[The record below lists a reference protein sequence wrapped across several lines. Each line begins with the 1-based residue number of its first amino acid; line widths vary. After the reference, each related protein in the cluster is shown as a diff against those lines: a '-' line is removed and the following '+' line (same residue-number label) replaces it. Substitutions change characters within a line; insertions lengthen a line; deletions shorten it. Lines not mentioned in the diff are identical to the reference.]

1 MHYSIFQSPNIEDTR
16 IITLSVNTYKC
27 CVVYE
32 VFEVKHFLDIS
43 KCLFRFLYICTWRV
57 VLNMHMH
64 VYVHVVILHTINKII
79 FVHMF
84 TYKESLSVVVFLTSL
99 VRVCDIGGPFLS
111 GMTDL
116 SWTKHR
122 LTNEEM
128 GSSLLE
134 KRKGL
139 LRSKYVCYIKNKSV
153 TVVKV
158 TALLY
163 THPVAFPYF

>member
-43 KCLFRFLYICTWRV
+43 KCLFRFLYMHMEGRIKHIIIYCIQLTKLFLSICSHYVHIQGVFKCRGISNVPGPSLWYWRSFPIRNDRLILNKAPTNQWRV
-57 VLNMHMH
+57 
-64 VYVHVVILHTINKII
+64 
-79 FVHMF
+79 
-84 TYKESLSVVVFLTSL
+84 
-99 VRVCDIGGPFLS
+99 
-111 GMTDL
+111 
-116 SWTKHR
+116 
-122 LTNEEM
+122 EM

-153 TVVKV
+153 TVVK
-158 TALLY
+158 
-163 THPVAFPYF
+163 